1 MIKKMPAAYPPSGS
15 QLLLFG
21 AALNEAP
28 REVLLEVVEWLM
40 AKDAIKN
47 ADNLQAERNLGYEI
61 VGQMH
66 RLKTAQRRA

>member
-1 MIKKMPAAYPPSGS
+1 MITKLPAVYPPSGR
-15 QLLLFG
+15 QILLHG

-28 REVLLEVVEWLM
+28 REVLLHVIEWLM
-40 AKDAIKN
+40 AKGAIKN
-47 ADNLQAERNLGYEI
+47 ADNMQAERNLNYEI

>member
-40 AKDAIKN
+40 AKEATIGT
-47 ADNLQAERNLGYEI
+47 ADSLQHERNLRDN
-61 VGQMH
+61 VVAQMS
-66 RLKTAQRRA
+66 RLRTAQRV